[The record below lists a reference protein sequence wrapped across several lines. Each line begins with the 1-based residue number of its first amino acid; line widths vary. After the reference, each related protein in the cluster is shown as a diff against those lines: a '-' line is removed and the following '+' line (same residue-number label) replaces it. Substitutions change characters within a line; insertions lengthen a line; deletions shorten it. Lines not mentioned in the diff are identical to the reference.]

1 MAMPQNADIAPRPYA
16 KLAASRPA
24 QLSSSLTM
32 RSFSKLAVSALV
44 SLSSATLY
52 EAELGTLVGGLYVD
66 TAVAGYT
73 GTGYV
78 TNFTGTADLLTLSV
92 PIATAGK
99 YDITIVYSAPYGS
112 KYTSVSVNG
121 AATVEASMPNIT
133 TSVWATSLVGSYT
146 LAVGTTTV
154 SMNDDWGWFLIDSI
168 TVAPTPVAPVIS
180 VNVTLGAVAQAENG
194 IFGGSVT
201 AGSSTAGFSG
211 TGYAQGFYAAGD
223 NVTITVFSQT
233 EKLYNLVVGYAAIYG
248 AKQTTMSLN
257 GGGGAEI
264 VLADTSTA
272 ASPWANA
279 TGGQVLLNAGNNTIS
294 FIDDW

>member
-1 MAMPQNADIAPRPYA
+1 
-16 KLAASRPA
+16 
-24 QLSSSLTM
+24 M
-32 RSFSKLAVSALV
+32 RSFVKLAVSALV
-44 SLSSATLY
+44 SSAAATVF
-52 EAELGTLVGGLYVD
+52 EAELGTRVGGIYID
-66 TAVAGYT
+66 TAVTGYT

-78 TNFTGTADLLTLSV
+78 TNFTGTTDLLTISV
-92 PIATAGK
+92 TGLTAGK
-99 YDITIVYSAPYGS
+99 YDLSLVYSAPYGS

-133 TSVWATSLVGSYT
+133 TSVWATSLVGTYDLT
-146 LAVGTTTV
+146 AGTNTV

-168 TVAPTPVAPVIS
+168 IVVPHPVAPVIS
-180 VNVTLGAVAQAENG
+180 VNVTNGAVAEAENG
-194 IFGGSVT
+194 ILSGSTT
-201 AGSSTAGFSG
+201 AATATTGYSG
-211 TGYAQGFYAAGD
+211 TGYVQGFYASTD

-233 EKLYNLVVGYAAIYG
+233 QKLYNLVVRYAAIYG

-257 GGGGAEI
+257 GLSGAEI

-279 TGGQVLLNAGNNTIS
+279 TAGQVLLNAGNNTIS